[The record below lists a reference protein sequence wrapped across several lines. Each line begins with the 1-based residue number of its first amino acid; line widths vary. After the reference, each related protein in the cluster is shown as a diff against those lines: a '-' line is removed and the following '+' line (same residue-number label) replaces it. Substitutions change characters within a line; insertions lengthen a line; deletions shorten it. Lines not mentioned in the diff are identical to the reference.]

1 MRSLQLGAIGSF
13 VLLFG
18 VHAAAEPPESSK
30 AGVLP
35 LTSLR
40 LFENGV
46 GYFERQGVI
55 KDARGALLPIPA
67 SHVDDALKTL
77 VVLSGG
83 KASVQG
89 IELASVMPDGTARA
103 LAGLPADAE
112 KPLDFENL
120 LTSLKGYTVEVV
132 TKQGTFR
139 GRLLDIELLLPADSE
154 KSDDAPKNPEL
165 VNVVRDRTFSL
176 VVVDG
181 DGSLRRVR
189 TSDMTSLRPL
199 DAGFSSRLQTALSA
213 LSGRSAQLTRELR
226 VQASGSAPVRLGYV
240 AETPVWRTSYR
251 LVLGTEDAGGLLQ
264 GWALVHNDT
273 DEAWQNVSI
282 ELVNG
287 RRESLLCPLAAPR
300 YARRELRTPEE
311 ELSTVP
317 QLARHTPDAIWGD
330 NLDDAYEVLGSG
342 GLSAIGYG
350 AGGAGVGH
358 GRLDGSHAIRAAATQ
373 MSTGIAVGDLA
384 QIAEAAPR
392 DEGMLFSYSLTER
405 VSLRAPGSALL
416 PFVSKPL
423 DTTRLSW
430 FDGPNETGQ
439 ATVLVVNRSANT
451 LPAGPM
457 AIFEAAGYSG
467 EAMLDRMTPGER
479 AFLHYGT
486 DLDTSL
492 TVAERETGH
501 EVKLVRWEGEKL
513 AEHFVRRTDLTL
525 HIENRGSGARTVAYA
540 LRDIVNNADVQGADK
555 LEYDRKESVAVAFVS
570 AKGRATLER
579 TLKLQE
585 AMVKR
590 HALAELTPS
599 LLRRLAAAPN
609 ATPGHSGGRDTLLRI
624 AAGHAEI
631 ETHLANAARLR
642 ERETR
647 IKADLER
654 HRGYLAAA
662 RESDAGEP
670 IAERVLELE
679 AELTKTR
686 KSAATEDARANALRT
701 SSRKLLESLR

>member
-1 MRSLQLGAIGSF
+1 
-13 VLLFG
+13 
-18 VHAAAEPPESSK
+18 
-30 AGVLP
+30 LP

-46 GYFERQGVI
+46 GYFEREGVI

-120 LTSLKGYTVEVV
+120 LASLKGYTVEVV
-132 TKQGTFR
+132 TKQGAVR
-139 GRLLDIELLLPADSE
+139 GRLLDIELLLPGTSE
-154 KSDDAPKNPEL
+154 KGDDAPKTSEL
-165 VNVVRDRTFSL
+165 ENVVGDRTFSL
-176 VVVDG
+176 VVVAS

-189 TSDMTSLRPL
+189 TSDMSSLRPL

-251 LVLGTEDAGGLLQ
+251 LVLGTEEAGGLLQ

-287 RRESLLCPLAAPR
+287 RPDSFLFPLAAPR

-330 NLDDAYEVLGSG
+330 NLEDGYDVLGSG
-342 GLSAIGYG
+342 GLSAFGYG
-350 AGGAGVGH
+350 AGGVGFGH
-358 GRLDGSHAIRAAATQ
+358 GRLGGSHATRTAATQ
-373 MSTGIAVGDLA
+373 MSAGISVGDLA
-384 QIAEAAPR
+384 QIAEARAR
-392 DEGMLFSYSLTER
+392 DEGMLFSYSLR
-405 VSLRAPGSALL
+405 DKVSLRAHGSALL

-430 FDGPNETGQ
+430 FDGASDTGQ

-467 EAMLDRMTPGER
+467 EAMLTRMTPGER

-501 EVKLVRWEGEKL
+501 DVKLVRWEGESL
-513 AEHFVRRTDLTL
+513 AEHFVRKTDLTL
-525 HIENRGSGARTVAYA
+525 RIENRGSAERTVAYA
-540 LRDIVNNADVQGADK
+540 LRDVVNNANVQGADK
-555 LEYDRKESVAVAFVS
+555 LEYDRKESVAVAFISVRERG
-570 AKGRATLER
+570 ALER

-590 HALAELTPS
+590 YAIAELTPA

-609 ATPGHSGGRDTLLRI
+609 ATPAHAGGREALLRI
-624 AAGHAEI
+624 ATEHTEI
-631 ETHLANAARLR
+631 ETHLAKAARFR
-642 ERETR
+642 EGEKR
-647 IKADLER
+647 ITADLER

-662 RESDAGEP
+662 QKSGVGEP
-670 IAERVLELE
+670 IAHRVLELE
-679 AELTKTR
+679 AELGRLR
-686 KSAATEDARANALRT
+686 KSAETEDARVNALRV

>member
-30 AGVLP
+30 TGVLP

-55 KDARGALLPIPA
+55 EDARGALLPVPA

-83 KASVQG
+83 KTSVQG
-89 IELASVMPDGTARA
+89 IELASVMPEGTARA

-120 LTSLKGYTVEVV
+120 LMSLKGYAVEVV
-132 TKQGTFR
+132 AKQGTFR
-139 GRLLDIELLLPADSE
+139 GRLLDIELLLPESSQKA
-154 KSDDAPKNPEL
+154 DDAPKSLEL

-176 VVVDG
+176 VVVDS

-251 LVLGTEDAGGLLQ
+251 LVLGTEGAGGLLQ

-273 DEAWQNVSI
+273 DKAWQNVSI

-287 RRESLLCPLAAPR
+287 RPESFLFPLAAPR

-330 NLDDAYEVLGSG
+330 HLDDTYEVLGSG
-342 GLSAIGYG
+342 GLSAVGYG

-358 GRLDGSHAIRAAATQ
+358 GRLGGSHATSTAVTQ

-384 QIAEAAPR
+384 QVADVRAR
-392 DEGMLFSYSLTER
+392 DLSMLFSYSLTDK
-405 VSLRAPGSALL
+405 VSLRAHGSALL

-430 FDGPNETGQ
+430 FDGASDTGQ

-451 LPAGPM
+451 LPAGPL

-467 EAMLDRMTPGER
+467 EAMLDRMTPGEH

-501 EVKLVRWEGEKL
+501 DVKLVRWEREAL
-513 AEHFVRRTDLTL
+513 AEHFVKRTELTL
-525 HIENRGSGARTVAYA
+525 RIENRSGAVRTVAYA
-540 LRDIVNNADVQGADK
+540 LRDVVNNADVKGADK

-570 AKGRATLER
+570 AKGRSTSEHTL
-579 TLKLQE
+579 TIQE

-590 HALAELTPS
+590 HALKELTPS
-599 LLRRLAAAPN
+599 LLRRLAAAPSS
-609 ATPGHSGGRDTLLRI
+609 TPGHDVLLRI
-624 AAGHAEI
+624 AAAHTGI
-631 ETHLANAARLR
+631 ETHMSKAAVLR
-642 ERETR
+642 ERAKQIT
-647 IKADLER
+647 ADLER

-662 RESDAGEP
+662 QKSDAGEAL
-670 IAERVLELE
+670 AERVLELE
-679 AELTKTR
+679 AELTRAR
-686 KSAATEDARANALRT
+686 KSAEAEDAQANALRA